1 MVTKN
6 SLGKILS
13 ELEGFENPEVR
24 LEQYI
29 TPSEIASDFLWFCY
43 MQGDIKNKVIAD
55 FGCGTGILGIGALLL
70 GAKKIYFVDK
80 STNALEIAKKN
91 FNSLKLDKKKA
102 IFLGCDINKFKSNVD
117 TVIENPP
124 FGVKKEHADKNFLE
138 QAIKITDNIYSFHK
152 IESWEFIKKF
162 SKDNGFDSKIIFI
175 FNFPLKLSMKYH
187 TKEVKKIKVGVWKLE
202 RKIIF

>member
-13 ELEGFENPEVR
+13 GLKGFENPEFR

-29 TPSEIASDFLWFCY
+29 TPSEIVSDFLWFCY

-55 FGCGTGILGIGALLL
+55 LGCGTGMLGIGALLL
-70 GAKKIYFVDK
+70 GAKKVYFIDK
-80 STNALEIAKKN
+80 SAKALEIAKNN
-91 FNSLKLDKKKA
+91 FNSLKLAKNSA
-102 IFLGCDINKFKSNVD
+102 VFLCQDVKNFNNNVD

-124 FGVKKEHADKNFLE
+124 FGVKNEHADKGFLE
-138 QAIKITDNIYSFHK
+138 QAVKISDKIYSFHK
-152 IESWEFIKKF
+152 IESEEFIKKF
-162 SKDNGFDSKIIFI
+162 SKDNGFGSKIIFI

-202 RKIIF
+202 RKP

>member
-13 ELEGFENPEVR
+13 GLREFENPEFK

-55 FGCGTGILGIGALLL
+55 LGCGTGMLGIGALLL
-70 GAKKIYFVDK
+70 GAKKVYFIDK
-80 STNALEIAKKN
+80 SAKALEIAKKN
-91 FNSLKLDKKKA
+91 FNSLKLAKNSA
-102 IFLGCDINKFKSNVD
+102 VFLCQDVKNFNNNVD

-124 FGVKKEHADKNFLE
+124 FGVKNEHADKGFLE
-138 QAIKITDNIYSFHK
+138 QAVKISDKIYSFHK
-152 IESWEFIKKF
+152 IESEEFIKKF

-187 TKEVKKIKVGVWKLE
+187 TKEVKKIRVGVWKLE
-202 RKIIF
+202 RK